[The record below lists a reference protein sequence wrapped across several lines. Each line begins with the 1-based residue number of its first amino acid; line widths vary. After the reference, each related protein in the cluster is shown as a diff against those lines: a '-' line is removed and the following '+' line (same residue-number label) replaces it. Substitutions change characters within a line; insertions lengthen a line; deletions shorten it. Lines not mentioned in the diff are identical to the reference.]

1 MTLNKKGFTLIE
13 LMVVIVIIGVLAS
26 LAIPRFSQ
34 VSARSKAAE
43 GPRLLSMFES
53 AQLTA
58 LADNGTLLTTK
69 ALLGAAIGGF
79 DAKSE
84 WWTSGEF
91 TGNASAITFS
101 LNSKGIGGG
110 VADGAILDIMVTSDG
125 VVTYPTKTAC
135 ASTHKLEALIKAHCA
150 KVR

>member
-1 MTLNKKGFTLIE
+1 MLRNKKSGFTLIE

-58 LADNGTLLTTK
+58 LADEGKLLTSDKLAT
-69 ALLGAAIGGF
+69 GIGGF
-79 DAKSE
+79 DAKST
-84 WWTSGEF
+84 WWDPIASGGGDANAVF
-91 TGNASAITFS
+91 TLKAT
-101 LNSKGIGGG
+101 GIGGG
-110 VADGAILDIMVTSDG
+110 VTDNLTLIVTIDPDGKVEYSGTGCTND
-125 VVTYPTKTAC
+125 
-135 ASTHKLEALIKAHCA
+135 KLKALIKAHCA
-150 KVR
+150 KQQKP